1 MAVTFEP
8 AGDLDD
14 QIAQAVEAQME
25 AIVEEVRSMVDSLVV
40 FPGNRSQ
47 PVDSSR
53 VSDKTWRVELGSP
66 VGLIEEFGGTYSS
79 PKAPLRRGCEAV
91 GLDVA

>member
-1 MAVTFEP
+1 MATFEL
-8 AGDLDD
+8 AGDIDD
-14 QIAQAVEAQME
+14 QIAEAVEAQME
-25 AIVEEVRSMVDSLVV
+25 AIVEDVRSTVDALVV

-47 PVDSSR
+47 PVESSR

-79 PKAPLRRGCEAV
+79 PKAPLRRGAEAV